1 MNATTRNTPRRST
14 RLAGKTVAK
23 FTLPGQ
29 VVLVL
34 QGGGALG
41 AYQACVYQALSE
53 AGIEPDWVIGT
64 SIGAVNGA
72 LMAGNPLAERVQRLR
87 AFWRAVSHG
96 GWPRFTG
103 NWSRLEAVLQ
113 GVPGFFRPNPA
124 AWLYPDNELGE
135 DAAGYYRTDALRN
148 TLDGLIDTRRMS
160 AGEMRLTL
168 GAVNVR
174 SGQLRYFD
182 SRDEPITLDHVLAS
196 SALPP
201 AFAPVRIGEE
211 LFWDGG
217 IASNTPIEAVFDDRQ
232 RHDAL
237 IFAVQ
242 VWNPQGEAPTTMH
255 QVFARHKDI
264 QYASRAESHVA
275 RQKQLHTMRHVI
287 RQLAQYLP
295 SAQRGRRDVA
305 QMLSYG
311 CGTTM
316 RIVKLL
322 SPALAGDDHTKDLDF
337 IPDGIEARW
346 QAGHADALRAL
357 LAEPWCRPVD
367 SMQGVVEYDVSLLQ
381 PQTAAA

>member
-1 MNATTRNTPRRST
+1 M
-14 RLAGKTVAK
+14 AGRKVERPK
-23 FTLPGQ
+23 LPGQ

-41 AYQACVYQALSE
+41 AYQAGVYQALSE

-72 LMAGNPLAERVQRLR
+72 IIAGSVASERLQRLK

-103 NWSRLEAVLQ
+103 SWSRLESVLQ
-113 GVPGFFRPNPA
+113 GVPGFFHPNPA
-124 AWLYPDNELGE
+124 AWLYPDIELGE
-135 DAAGYYRTDALRN
+135 EAAGYYRADALRK
-148 TLDGLIDTRRMS
+148 TLGGLVDTQQLS
-160 AGEMRLTL
+160 TGTMRLTL

-174 SGQLRYFD
+174 SGQVRYFD

-196 SALPP
+196 GALPP

-211 LFWDGG
+211 LYWDGG

-232 RHDAL
+232 RHDAR

-242 VWNPQGEAPTTMH
+242 VWNPHGEAPTTMR

-264 QYASRAESHVA
+264 QFASRADSHVM
-275 RQKQLHTMRHVI
+275 RPKQLHMMRHII
-287 RQLAQYLP
+287 RQLAQCMSP
-295 SAQRGRRDVA
+295 AQRARKDVA
-305 QMLSYG
+305 EMLDYG

-337 IPDGIEARW
+337 TPEGIEARW
-346 QAGHADALRAL
+346 QAGHADTQRAL
-357 LAEPWCRPVD
+357 LAEPWLKPVD
-367 SMQGVVEYDVSLLQ
+367 PIEGVAVYDVSLLQ
-381 PQTAAA
+381 PQSAAA